1 MDHPGLIR
9 LANKAALA
17 AALALPCFS
26 SWAGTDVDPLTA
38 TPLLSPVPVQGGG
51 SYLIRAHAS
60 PGNHQMQLNLRQ
72 FPEHDL
78 FERALGLAM
87 TNREPVTDSVNYLQY
102 NLFASTQTNEPDV
115 LFAGNTLWYV
125 LTSPLNGNVEIQI
138 NPLQGQYA
146 KPLGTPYLSVYKG
159 TNLAALTFLADNRV
173 INTNIG
179 LNPYI
184 FLNPFVFTINSRD
197 VFFLRID
204 AADTPGEFQITRIF
218 HPFAG
223 NDNLA
228 DAYTLNPAAAW
239 YDNGTRYLYH
249 AHGNNFNATTE
260 PLEPL
265 CQQASVW
272 YRINSPMAGHLTVSS
287 STNTVWVYSSSSPN
301 PTFQTL
307 TPKTAPL
314 TTVPGEIV
322 ILAVGGDQNEFD
334 LDAEITQHPEND
346 YFTNA
351 LAVTASRQFLVYN
364 NFAGVG
370 EPQDPQVPGVN
381 NSLWWNVTAASNG
394 TFSVR
399 ELSGPYNPTNWLLL
413 DHRTQIPIPPDSL
426 SAATETFPVTS
437 GKTYDFW
444 LGSSADEIGVGT
456 LALGLDPYP
465 TNSDFNQ
472 AQLITDYTSDLYSNG
487 EIRTYEVNG
496 QDNGTLK
503 PGDPLGHSVWYLW
516 NAPGAGY
523 LTASLSSPIPT
534 MLVAT
539 GTDIS
544 RLTALNTPALT
555 APGEQVV
562 IGVGGSFDQYA
573 LQAIYQ
579 PPPSNDELTN
589 ALPITLA
596 SSYRLYSTYATLN
609 PDDGKGACDLWFT
622 YDPHQQPAIEVFLN
636 PATNGNP
643 ILLEVYQTGAL
654 VASRFY
660 TNQNEFPL
668 QLTLVDLSPVTLR
681 AIPLQPA
688 TDFTLQIIPLPT
700 NDDFENRMAFTLD
713 PVAWDVSTPF
723 GPVTMKQYT
732 HRVVA
737 DNRNASLQNGE
748 ASLAPHESARLSG
761 KSLWWEFAAPTAG
774 TLSIVNRNK
783 NNPLN
788 FHLTTNSVLPTTI
801 TDYIAWNAIAY
812 TFNEAQAV
820 IFPAFP
826 GQTYRLRVDT
836 ELGHE
841 GTLMDFD
848 VSQIPYPANDFI
860 ETATSVAP
868 TLRQALTNYLGG
880 KYLRTI
886 TWSGAKI
893 LGNIYGATRQKIS
906 RFGTASLES
915 SALSALESAGIYDTE
930 WPAGQSIWYAINVPE
945 SRVYYLSFAGTT
957 FAPIAALGPD
967 PLDSLSLL
975 SDGYGYFLPQGRTYY
990 LMVDAAL
997 TNSLTSF
1004 GLPWLSSPNYW
1015 RGLSS
1020 DLNRDAPDSV
1030 PGALNLLLE
1039 SVTPVNDLVCN
1050 PAQIYLPAGYA
1061 PGDQA
1066 GCGPYVSVFHGYG
1079 IEDNSTATHWETPE
1093 IQAADTFPGGAGKT
1107 LWWSVL
1113 PNHPGQLNFD
1123 LSDSSCPVVAKVFAG
1138 NLLTNALV
1146 FCTNRFAVPATM
1158 QPYLIG
1164 VDSLAG
1170 TQGIIVVNV
1179 TQDTAAPN
1187 NDMFANA
1194 RQIVNPLTCGQLD
1207 YSTLEAGE
1215 SLVGNGSI
1223 WYWWKNYSPQPET
1236 VTFTFLGNT
1245 NQGLT
1250 IYEGNSLDSLVP
1262 INSSTFTANPG
1273 DSLYLRV
1280 YDRSYPPSGVVQ
1292 VMMYA
1297 STNYYQGQYYLTPS
1311 TTFTESLRVDARS
1324 ISGVPMTVYYDTAGN
1339 VSTQSPIFTSQ
1350 VISNSLS
1357 ADFLVVF
1364 QDGPTFITH
1373 RDYKLSPDMHLTASQ
1388 AFAGTLNVTLTNA
1401 PPGAS
1406 VQYSIGDGNGN
1417 PPADPPGQPFT
1428 GLALTQSA
1436 WLNVLVTVGGDTYPM
1451 TGRYTNTVATPTCT
1465 WQDNQITLATA
1476 TPAAALAVTQG
1487 TNTVTYASSQVTI
1500 VPDYPA
1506 LSVVASRPGWL
1517 SSTLNVDLSLSYT
1530 NALLPLVVT
1539 TNSVSTNRLAI
1550 TLTDPNPD
1558 SYIWYQVALPVG
1570 GSQMGRAS
1578 GSLSFDAAYTF
1589 ALAAFSANPSLRL
1602 CGPTTNVEFTAY
1614 LQAPDIQQQ
1623 GSYVVVSNPNARTP
1637 STVWINDT
1645 PMGTN
1650 QSYQIAYPGEG
1661 TICGHVTSPIAVT
1674 SPTNS
1679 LTITYQAYVN
1689 VAPSNAVFTTNL
1701 TVSIDSAFGS
1711 RLRVTLSQEGAT
1723 NQLYFANRTA
1733 QLTLDKTTTLL
1744 VQAERYNQVQ
1754 AKSTNTFQGKVATPV
1769 PSAPGG
1775 GALST
1780 LNPIFLASSTP
1791 GAQFFYNVDN
1801 SVWVPAPQGQ
1811 VYPSPGNHIYRFQAT
1826 RPYWIN
1832 SDVSQLTVT
1841 AVQPDNSITN
1851 YVAPYWTILPG
1862 IPTLV
1867 YATNLLLHSTPLVQ
1881 YYHQVSLDGVNWSA
1895 YIPLSQPVANLLV
1908 YHRVVVVSAGGIDYE
1923 PQIPLETLVTANYF
1937 DFRVDD
1943 PDPRLQVGADVAD
1956 RIYFYKPVW
1965 LESYTTN
1972 VTLQAVG
1979 DVFAYSLEPVRQG
1992 NRWLIPGNLYG
2003 RTNLVLRY
2011 KLGLAG
2017 PWQTFSMQF
2026 KTLEP
2031 DQFYSLTNNSVVIQ
2045 LDPNYADYPE
2055 VGAYYQT
2062 NLFFQPPDLTR
2073 PLANAIP
2080 VTNLLGTF
2088 QFRPPDTN
2096 VWYWLNSKFNLTNWP
2111 NINLYQNLPITP
2123 L

>member
-204 AADTPGEFQITRIF
+204 AADTPGEFQITRVF

-228 DAYTLNPAAAW
+228 DAYTLNPTAFW

-307 TPKTAPL
+307 TPKTAPF

-346 YFTNA
+346 YFINA

-413 DHRTQIPIPPDSL
+413 DHQTQIPIPPDSL

-487 EIRTYEVNG
+487 EIRTYEISG

-523 LTASLSSPIPT
+523 LTVSLSSPIPT

-539 GTDIS
+539 GTDIT
-544 RLTALNTPALT
+544 RLTALSTPALT
-555 APGEQVV
+555 APEEQVV

-573 LQAIYQ
+573 LQTIYQ

-643 ILLEVYQTGAL
+643 ILLEVYQTNAL

-723 GPVTMKQYT
+723 GAVTMKQYT
-732 HRVVA
+732 HRIVA

-748 ASLAPHESARLSG
+748 ARLAPHESARLSG
-761 KSLWWEFAAPTAG
+761 KSLWWEFTTPTAG

-836 ELGHE
+836 QLGHE

-906 RFGTASLES
+906 RFGTASLEN

-1050 PAQIYLPAGYA
+1050 PAQIYLQAGYA

-1066 GCGPYVSVFHGYG
+1066 GCGTYVSVFHGYG

-1113 PNHPGQLNFD
+1113 PNHSGQLNFD

-1273 DSLYLRV
+1273 DTLYLRV
-1280 YDRSYPPSGVVQ
+1280 YDRGYPPSGVVQ
-1292 VMMYA
+1292 VMMDA

-1311 TTFTESLRVDARS
+1311 TTFTETAWYLDLAIDGKHEKVFANGCGDQSDWYGKWERPKPFTDLELAKRAAEVELGKRLNRPVHIRPQVELYCPCDAPVYDYLKNDVEFARARYDPQTDSIRSLPNDRRLVSWPKSNLRQPRFHAPED
-1324 ISGVPMTVYYDTAGN
+1324 GVHV
-1339 VSTQSPIFTSQ
+1339 
-1350 VISNSLS
+1350 
-1357 ADFLVVF
+1357 
-1364 QDGPTFITH
+1364 
-1373 RDYKLSPDMHLTASQ
+1373 
-1388 AFAGTLNVTLTNA
+1388 
-1401 PPGAS
+1401 
-1406 VQYSIGDGNGN
+1406 
-1417 PPADPPGQPFT
+1417 PADCRWRTICPKAHEEFLKNHNQRSGPERAKRW
-1428 GLALTQSA
+1428 LA
-1436 WLNVLVTVGGDTYPM
+1436 WL
-1451 TGRYTNTVATPTCT
+1451 
-1465 WQDNQITLATA
+1465 I
-1476 TPAAALAVTQG
+1476 
-1487 TNTVTYASSQVTI
+1487 S
-1500 VPDYPA
+1500 
-1506 LSVVASRPGWL
+1506 
-1517 SSTLNVDLSLSYT
+1517 
-1530 NALLPLVVT
+1530 
-1539 TNSVSTNRLAI
+1539 
-1550 TLTDPNPD
+1550 
-1558 SYIWYQVALPVG
+1558 
-1570 GSQMGRAS
+1570 
-1578 GSLSFDAAYTF
+1578 
-1589 ALAAFSANPSLRL
+1589 
-1602 CGPTTNVEFTAY
+1602 E
-1614 LQAPDIQQQ
+1614 
-1623 GSYVVVSNPNARTP
+1623 
-1637 STVWINDT
+1637 
-1645 PMGTN
+1645 
-1650 QSYQIAYPGEG
+1650 
-1661 TICGHVTSPIAVT
+1661 
-1674 SPTNS
+1674 
-1679 LTITYQAYVN
+1679 
-1689 VAPSNAVFTTNL
+1689 
-1701 TVSIDSAFGS
+1701 
-1711 RLRVTLSQEGAT
+1711 
-1723 NQLYFANRTA
+1723 
-1733 QLTLDKTTTLL
+1733 
-1744 VQAERYNQVQ
+1744 
-1754 AKSTNTFQGKVATPV
+1754 
-1769 PSAPGG
+1769 
-1775 GALST
+1775 
-1780 LNPIFLASSTP
+1780 
-1791 GAQFFYNVDN
+1791 
-1801 SVWVPAPQGQ
+1801 
-1811 VYPSPGNHIYRFQAT
+1811 YR
-1826 RPYWIN
+1826 
-1832 SDVSQLTVT
+1832 
-1841 AVQPDNSITN
+1841 
-1851 YVAPYWTILPG
+1851 
-1862 IPTLV
+1862 
-1867 YATNLLLHSTPLVQ
+1867 
-1881 YYHQVSLDGVNWSA
+1881 
-1895 YIPLSQPVANLLV
+1895 
-1908 YHRVVVVSAGGIDYE
+1908 
-1923 PQIPLETLVTANYF
+1923 
-1937 DFRVDD
+1937 
-1943 PDPRLQVGADVAD
+1943 
-1956 RIYFYKPVW
+1956 K
-1965 LESYTTN
+1965 
-1972 VTLQAVG
+1972 
-1979 DVFAYSLEPVRQG
+1979 
-1992 NRWLIPGNLYG
+1992 YG
-2003 RTNLVLRY
+2003 
-2011 KLGLAG
+2011 
-2017 PWQTFSMQF
+2017 
-2026 KTLEP
+2026 
-2031 DQFYSLTNNSVVIQ
+2031 
-2045 LDPNYADYPE
+2045 
-2055 VGAYYQT
+2055 
-2062 NLFFQPPDLTR
+2062 
-2073 PLANAIP
+2073 
-2080 VTNLLGTF
+2080 
-2088 QFRPPDTN
+2088 
-2096 VWYWLNSKFNLTNWP
+2096 LNS
-2111 NINLYQNLPITP
+2111 
-2123 L
+2123 